1 MKNKTTLKTLAAICV
16 LALLVSILPAA
27 AFAEEMI
34 EIPEDDYLY
43 VNGDSKVLT
52 AGEEMALLRLAVE
65 NPGKVHILSS
75 GVDITLVLFD
85 EASGE
90 VRGVYTSQNGL
101 MDVPLFAAP
110 GMFLLG
116 VVGSGEVEI
125 LAADEARTNEIYGG
139 VEASAEPAEDVA
151 AEPAEE
157 PAAAPAVEA
166 PAFDAAGPV
175 VYRAALNN
183 TVSVLA
189 ILQAAGAPVEAV
201 TYVSG
206 NVEGRMVSSASSA
219 TLGDWLITPYT
230 YFDELELTVK
240 TVEDVNYILVVSCP
254 SPEQEAE
261 PAEAPAAEAAETPAE
276 EVTEES
282 AEEVA
287 EVPAEEAPTEE
298 VTVQPAEATAEEVTV
313 QAAEATEEE
322 TVDVPAEE
330 AEEPKE
336 KKGFLGGFVDWLT
349 GTPDKEEEESE
360 EAPADETEEAE
371 ASEEPAEEATAED
384 ITVQPAEATA
394 EEVTVQPAEATV
406 EEAAAEPADD
416 AAEAAPAMEVTIA
429 VERKEGSE
437 IRLFTESIGEEEAEG
452 CAFQWQYSL
461 DGEEWLDVEGATEKD
476 YTFQLDETNG
486 RYYWRLI
493 VTNN

>member
-1 MKNKTTLKTLAAICV
+1 MKNKTTLKTLATLCV
-16 LALLVSILPAA
+16 LALLVSVLPAA

-34 EIPEDDYLY
+34 EIPESDYLY

-52 AGEEMALLRLAVE
+52 AGEEMALLRLVVE
-65 NPGKVHILSS
+65 NPGKVHVLSS
-75 GVDITLVLFD
+75 GVDITLVVLD
-85 EASGE
+85 ETSGE
-90 VRGVYTSQNGL
+90 VMGPYMSQNGL

-116 VVGSGEVEI
+116 VTGNGEVEI
-125 LAADEARTNEIYGG
+125 LAADEERTNESYAGG
-139 VEASAEPAEDVA
+139 EAPAEPAVAADGQPADDVA
-151 AEPAEE
+151 AEPAVEE
-157 PAAAPAVEA
+157 
-166 PAFDAAGPV
+166 PAFDASVPV
-175 VYRAALNN
+175 AYQAALSE

-206 NVEGRMVSSASSA
+206 NVDGRMVSSASSV
-219 TLGDWLITPYT
+219 TLGDWLITPIA
-230 YFDELELTVK
+230 YFDSLELTVK
-240 TVEDVNYILVVSCP
+240 TVEDVAYTLVVSCAAP
-254 SPEQEAE
+254 GQEPE
-261 PAEAPAAEAAETPAE
+261 PAEAPAEEVAEAPAE
-276 EVTEES
+276 EATEAP

-287 EVPAEEAPTEE
+287 EAPEASAEE
-298 VTVQPAEATAEEVTV
+298 VTVQPAEATVEEVAE
-313 QAAEATEEE
+313 QPAEATEEE
-322 TVDVPAEE
+322 TADAPAEE

-349 GTPDKEEEESE
+349 GTPDKEEEESDEEAE
-360 EAPADETEEAE
+360 EAPSDETEDAE
-371 ASEEPAEEATAED
+371 ATEDPAE
-384 ITVQPAEATA
+384 EATA

-406 EEAAAEPADD
+406 EEAAAEPAEGDD
-416 AAEAAPAMEVTIA
+416 EQPADEAAEAAPAMEVTIA

-437 IRLFTESIGEEEAEG
+437 IRLFTESISEEEAEG